1 LTFLILGRR
10 HYFLLASRFGA
21 EDGREFMSPKP
32 VRKKNR
38 QEFAKPAT
46 PAPTQ
51 LQTDTTI
58 VAIGASAGGI
68 EAVTELMNHLTA
80 DTGMAFVLIQHLDP
94 KHHSILTELLARKTV
109 MPVTE
114 VSEGLPVKS
123 NHFYVIPPNA
133 TMSISEETLHLS
145 PREESRGTHMS
156 VDHFMRALAEEKGN
170 RAIGVILSG
179 SGTDGTLG
187 MAEIQA
193 HGGVTFAQDEASA
206 KYDGM
211 PRSAVV
217 AGCVDYVLSPKGIA
231 EELARIARHPYV
243 AHNSLSQ
250 SDQAVPSPQ
259 AGLNSIFQVLR
270 RATSVDFTHYRQTTV
285 LRRIQR
291 RMVVHKIDVVEEY
304 AKFVQSHPVEVK
316 ALYQDMLIN
325 VTSFFRTPRL
335 FEGLK
340 STVFPAIL
348 KSPSHDRGIRVWT
361 PGCASGEETYSVAIA
376 LLEFLGDKA
385 SQIPIQ
391 FFGTDVSDLSV
402 TKARNGTYPENI
414 QGDITPERLRRFF
427 TKVESGYRVSKT
439 IRDMCIFAQH
449 NVLNDPPFSRMDLI
463 CCRNLLIYLE
473 PVLQNKVLS
482 LFHYALRSGRFLVL
496 GNSEGLGATTGLFA
510 VEDRT
515 NKIFSRKSAGARQ
528 GGALSLDSPAE
539 RREYGPIRIPVK
551 SPDPSWNYAEAQK
564 EFDRRLLTQFAPATV
579 FVNEELEI
587 VHSRG
592 SVNRYLTLAP
602 GRASLSLLK
611 MAREGLLVEL
621 RNAISRAKKEN
632 ATVEKRNLRI
642 QNGNENSENPGA
654 TDSIRLVNFQVAPV
668 TLGNTKE
675 RYFMIVFEEAPP
687 KYARMSLA
695 RRTPKES
702 ASALKQSA
710 KLEQELAA
718 TKEYLQ
724 SVIETQEAT
733 NEELQ
738 SANEEILSSN
748 EELQSTNEEMET
760 AKEELQSANEE
771 LTTVN
776 DELRNRNVE
785 VSQINNDLINLLSS
799 IDIAVI
805 MIGRDLTIRRFTPK
819 AQKFLGLIPGDIGR
833 PLSNINPT
841 IEIAD
846 LQALVLQVVS
856 DFHPLERELTD
867 RLGIHYQFKI
877 LPYRT
882 LDNKIDGAVITI
894 VDIAPDES
902 GSKGARPQ

>member
-1 LTFLILGRR
+1 
-10 HYFLLASRFGA
+10 
-21 EDGREFMSPKP
+21 MSPKP
-32 VRKKNR
+32 VRKKIP
-38 QEFAKPAT
+38 QEFAKPAA

-68 EAVTELMNHLTA
+68 EAVRELMTYLPA
-80 DTGMAFVLIQHLDP
+80 DTGMAFVLVQHLDP
-94 KHHSILTELLARKTV
+94 THHSILTELLARKTT
-109 MPVTE
+109 MPVAE
-114 VSEGLPVKS
+114 VSDGVTVQP
-123 NHFYVIPPNA
+123 NHVYVIPPNA
-133 TMSISEETLHLS
+133 TMSISGQTLQLS

-156 VDHFMRALAEEKGN
+156 VDHFMRALAEQKGN

-187 MAEIQA
+187 MAEIQG
-193 HGGVTFAQDEASA
+193 HGGVTFAQDEATA

-211 PRSAVV
+211 PRSAVA

-231 EELARIARHPYV
+231 EELARISHHPYV
-243 AHNSLSQ
+243 AHDNPSQ
-250 SDQAVPSPQ
+250 SVQGAPAPN

-270 RATSVDFTHYRQTTV
+270 RATGVDFTHYRQTTV

-291 RMVVHKIDVVEEY
+291 RMVVHKIDRVEEY
-304 AKFVQSHPVEVK
+304 GKFVQSHAAEVK

-335 FEGLK
+335 FEALK
-340 STVFPAIL
+340 SNVFPVIVKTL
-348 KSPSHDRGIRVWT
+348 MRERGIRVWT

-385 SQIPIQ
+385 SEIPIQ

-414 QGDITPERLRRFF
+414 QGDVAPERLRRFF
-427 TKVESGYRVSKT
+427 TKVEGGFRVSKN

-449 NVLNDPPFSRMDLI
+449 NVLNDPPFSKMDLI

-473 PVLQNKVLS
+473 PVLQNKVIS
-482 LFHYALRSGRFLVL
+482 LFHYALWPGRFLVL
-496 GNSEGLGATTGLFA
+496 GNSEGLGAGTGLFA
-510 VEDRT
+510 AEDRP
-515 NKIFSRKSAGARQ
+515 NKIYSRKGGTVRQ
-528 GGALSLDSPAE
+528 GSAFSLDSQSE
-539 RREYGPIRIPVK
+539 RSQYGPIRVPVK

-564 EFDRRLLTQFAPATV
+564 EFDRRLLTQCAPATV
-579 FVNEELEI
+579 FVNEEMEI
-587 VHSRG
+587 IHTRG
-592 SVNRYLTLAP
+592 GVNRFLKLAP

-621 RNAISRAKKEN
+621 RNAISRAKKDN

-642 QNGNENSENPGA
+642 KNGNENDASQEPP
-654 TDSIRLVNFQVAPV
+654 DSTRLVSFQVVPM
-668 TLGNTKE
+668 TLGNADE
-675 RYFMIVFEEAPP
+675 RYFMIVFQEAP
-687 KYARMSLA
+687 AEVMRASAA
-695 RRTPKES
+695 RRTRSRET
-702 ASALKQSA
+702 ASSLKQSA

-776 DELRNRNVE
+776 DELRSRNVE
-785 VSQINNDLINLLSS
+785 VTLINNDLINLLSS

-846 LQALVLQVVS
+846 LQNMVLQVVS
-856 DFHPLERELTD
+856 DFRPLERELTD
-867 RLGIHYQFKI
+867 RLGVHYQFKI

-882 LDNKIDGAVITI
+882 LENKIDGAVITI
-894 VDIAPDES
+894 VDIASDES
-902 GSKGARPQ
+902 GGKS

>member
-1 LTFLILGRR
+1 M
-10 HYFLLASRFGA
+10 
-21 EDGREFMSPKP
+21 DPKP
-32 VRKKNR
+32 VRK
-38 QEFAKPAT
+38 PT
-46 PAPTQ
+46 PQNVSKAESAIPPQ
-51 LQTDTTI
+51 HESDTTI

-68 EAVTELMNHLTA
+68 EALSELINCLPA
-80 DTGMAFVLIQHLDP
+80 DTGMAFVLVQHLDP
-94 KHHSILTELLARKTV
+94 KHHSVLTELLARKTA

-114 VSEGLPVKS
+114 VSEGLVVKPS
-123 NHFYVIPPNA
+123 HVYVIPPNA
-133 TMSISEETLHLS
+133 MMSIANQTLHLS
-145 PREESRGTHMS
+145 PREESRGQHMS
-156 VDHFMRALAEEKGN
+156 VDHFMRALAEQKGN
-170 RAIGVILSG
+170 RAVGVILSG

-217 AGCVDYVLSPKGIA
+217 AGYVDYVLSPKGIA
-231 EELARIARHPYV
+231 KELARIAHHPYV
-243 AHNSLSQ
+243 APDSLVRS
-250 SDQAVPSPQ
+250 AEAAAAPS
-259 AGLNSIFQVLR
+259 AGMNIIFQILR
-270 RATSVDFTHYRQTTV
+270 RATGVDFTHYRQTTI

-291 RMVVHKIDVVEEY
+291 RMVVHKIEKIEEY
-304 AKFVQSHPVEVK
+304 AKFIQGHPAEVK

-325 VTSFFRTPRL
+325 VTSFFRSPRV
-335 FEGLK
+335 FEALK
-340 STVFPAIL
+340 STVFSAIQ
-348 KSPSHDRGIRVWT
+348 KSAPRERGIRIWT

-402 TKARNGTYPENI
+402 SKARNGVYPENI
-414 QGDITPERLRRFF
+414 QGDVSPERLRRFF
-427 TKVESGYRVSKT
+427 TKAESGYRVSKT

-473 PVLQNKVLS
+473 PVLQNKVIS
-482 LFHYALRSGRFLVL
+482 LFHYALRPNGFLVL

-515 NKIFSRKSAGARQ
+515 QKIFLRK
-528 GGALSLDSPAE
+528 GGAARPTGAPSIDSDAE
-539 RREYGPIRIPVK
+539 RRDYGPIRIPARQPEPV
-551 SPDPSWNYAEAQK
+551 WNYPEAQK
-564 EFDRRLLTQFAPATV
+564 EFDRQLLTQYAPATV
-579 FVNEELEI
+579 FVNEEMEI
-587 VHSRG
+587 IHTRG
-592 SVNRYLTLAP
+592 DVNRYLKLAP
-602 GRASLSLLK
+602 GRASLSLMK

-621 RNAISRAKKEN
+621 RNAIARTKKEN
-632 ATVEKRNLRI
+632 ATVGKRNLRVK
-642 QNGNENSENPGA
+642 NGNGNGEKPETTNS
-654 TDSIRLVNFQVAPV
+654 THLVNFDVVPV
-668 TLGNTKE
+668 TLGNMKE
-675 RYFMIVFEEAPP
+675 LYFMIVFQEAPLEP
-687 KYARMSLA
+687 RHQASS
-695 RRTPKES
+695 RRTRPSEESES
-702 ASALKQSA
+702 AVKRTA

-776 DELRNRNVE
+776 DELRSRNLE
-785 VSQINNDLINLLSS
+785 ITQINNDLINLLSS

-805 MIGRDLTIRRFTPK
+805 MIGSDLTIRRFTPK
-819 AQKFLGLIPGDIGR
+819 AQKFLGLIAGDIGR
-833 PLSNINPT
+833 PLSNINPS

-846 LQALVLQVVS
+846 LQAMVAQVVS
-856 DFHPLERELTD
+856 DFRPLEREITD
-867 RLGIHYQFKI
+867 RMGVHYQFKI

-882 LDNKIDGAVITI
+882 VENKIDGAVITI
-894 VDIAPDES
+894 VDMAPD
-902 GSKGARPQ
+902 

>member
-1 LTFLILGRR
+1 M
-10 HYFLLASRFGA
+10 SRKPERKIT
-21 EDGREFMSPKP
+21 EDQVTKP
-32 VRKKNR
+32 DS
-38 QEFAKPAT
+38 AM
-46 PAPTQ
+46 APEI
-51 LQTDTTI
+51 QTDTTI

-68 EAVTELMNHLTA
+68 EAVRELMTYIPA
-80 DTGMAFVLIQHLDP
+80 DTGMAFVLVQHLDP
-94 KHHSILTELLARKTV
+94 THHSILTELLARKTTMSV
-109 MPVTE
+109 AE
-114 VSEGLPVKS
+114 VSDGVTVQP
-123 NHFYVIPPNA
+123 NHVYVIPPNA
-133 TMSISEETLHLS
+133 TMSISGQTLQLR

-156 VDHFMRALAEEKGN
+156 VDHFMRALAEQKGN

-187 MAEIQA
+187 MAEIQG
-193 HGGVTFAQDEASA
+193 HGGVTFAQDEATA

-231 EELARIARHPYV
+231 EELARISHHPYV
-243 AHNSLSQ
+243 VHDNLPQ
-250 SDQAVPSPQ
+250 SVQADPAPN

-270 RATSVDFTHYRQTTV
+270 RATGVDFAHYRQTTV

-291 RMVVHKIDVVEEY
+291 RMVVHKIDRVEEY

-316 ALYQDMLIN
+316 ALYRDMLIN

-335 FEGLK
+335 FEALK

-348 KSPSHDRGIRVWT
+348 KTLSRERGIRVWT

-402 TKARNGTYPENI
+402 TKARNGIYPENI
-414 QGDITPERLRRFF
+414 QGDVAPERLRRFF
-427 TKVESGYRVSKT
+427 TKVEGGFRVSKN

-449 NVLNDPPFSRMDLI
+449 NVLNDPPFSKMDLI

-473 PVLQNKVLS
+473 SVLQNKVIS
-482 LFHYALRSGRFLVL
+482 LFHYSLWPGRFLVL
-496 GNSEGLGATTGLFA
+496 GNSEGLGAGTGLFA
-510 VEDRT
+510 LEDRP
-515 NKIFSRKSAGARQ
+515 NKIYSRKGGAARQ
-528 GGALSLDSPAE
+528 GGAFSLDSEPE
-539 RREYGPIRIPVK
+539 RSEYGPIRVPAK

-579 FVNEELEI
+579 FVNEEMEI
-587 VHSRG
+587 IHTRG
-592 SVNRYLTLAP
+592 GVNRYLKLAP

-621 RNAISRAKKEN
+621 RNAISRAKKDN

-642 QNGNENSENPGA
+642 KNGNENDANQETP
-654 TDSIRLVNFQVAPV
+654 DSTRLVSFQVVPM
-668 TLGNTKE
+668 TLGNVAE
-675 RYFMIVFEEAPP
+675 RYFMIVFQEAPP
-687 KYARMSLA
+687 EVMR
-695 RRTPKES
+695 
-702 ASALKQSA
+702 ASAARGTRSREETASSLKQSA

-776 DELRNRNVE
+776 DELRSRNVE
-785 VSQINNDLINLLSS
+785 VTQINNDLINLLSS

-846 LQALVLQVVS
+846 LQSLVLQVVS

-867 RLGIHYQFKI
+867 RLGVHYQFKI

-894 VDIAPDES
+894 VDIAPDEA
-902 GSKGARPQ
+902 GVKRPRPQ